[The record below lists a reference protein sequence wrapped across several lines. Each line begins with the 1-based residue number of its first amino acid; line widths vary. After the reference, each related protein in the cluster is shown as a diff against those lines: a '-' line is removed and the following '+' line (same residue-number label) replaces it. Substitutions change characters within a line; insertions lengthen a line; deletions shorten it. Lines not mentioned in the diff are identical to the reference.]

1 LANKSFTSFN
11 DLIKYLQPI
20 VNEVLLDDVKDVV
33 RDEIESS
40 AIEVILNAGEPIWY
54 NRRSST
60 NSLGSGGIA
69 DKAEMEAT
77 LIENGV
83 VSIEDTALP
92 SRPWNNGRTLA
103 ENLEYGYNDMTH
115 WWDQPRPFIQ
125 QSRENLEQNKNH
137 VRSLKNGLIKRG
149 LTVV

>member
-1 LANKSFTSFN
+1 MSS
-11 DLIKYLQPI
+11 LIAYLQPI
-20 VNEVLLDDVKDVV
+20 INEVLLDEVSDTV

-69 DKAEMEAT
+69 DKTEMDT
-77 LIENGV
+77 ILISNGV
-83 VSIEDTALP
+83 IEVVDNASS

-103 ENLEYGYNDMTH
+103 ENLEYGYNDMNN

-137 VRSLKNGLIKRG
+137 VRSMRDGLRKRG